1 MVSAGQTAQTA
12 VHRRLP
18 PAFFAQPTLQV
29 ARQLLGKYLV
39 RRRSDCL
46 QIGKIVETEAYC
58 GPDDKASHAFRGLT
72 PRTRVMFGPPGV
84 AYVYLIYGLHHLL
97 NIVTEKPGYP
107 AAVLIRALEPVAN
120 IDLPTNGPAKLT
132 KALGIDL
139 SFNQHNLGHP
149 QALLWVEDR
158 GGAPSSS
165 QIATSPRIG
174 VDYAAEYARKP
185 WRFYLKNSPFVSR
198 P

>member
-1 MVSAGQTAQTA
+1 MVSVDQTAQTA
-12 VHRRLP
+12 VQRRLP
-18 PAFFAQPTLQV
+18 AAFFAQPTLQV

-39 RRRSDCL
+39 RRRADCL

-58 GPDDKASHAFRGLT
+58 GPEDKASHAFRGLT

-107 AAVLIRALEPVAN
+107 AAVLIRALEPVAH
-120 IDLPTNGPAKLT
+120 IDLPTTGPAKLT

-139 SFNQHNLGHP
+139 SFNQHNLCHP

-158 GGAPSSS
+158 GEKPPST

-185 WRFYLKNSPFVSR
+185 WRFYLKNNLFVSR
-198 P
+198 L